1 MVLYRKI
8 DRVNRVVIPKGIVK
22 QMNFHERQKVYLQFT
37 YKGLELSDKRI
48 SDYVMYLDQN
58 NRITIP
64 QPYIEGT
71 GWKYGDNLSFEITRE
86 NTIMIY
92 KETRKVPGKTAI

>member
-1 MVLYRKI
+1 MLLYRKL

-22 QMNFHERQKVYLQFT
+22 QVNFHERQKVYLQFT
-37 YKGLELSDKRI
+37 YKGLELSNQRI
-48 SDYVMYLDQN
+48 SNYVMYLDKN

-71 GWKYGDNLSFEITRE
+71 GWKYGDKLSFEITRE

>member
-1 MVLYRKI
+1 MLIRKI
-8 DRVNRVVIPKGIVK
+8 DTVNRVVIPKILVK
-22 QMNFHERQKVYLQFT
+22 QMNFKERQKVYLQFT
-37 YKGLELSDKRI
+37 YKGLELSNQRI
-48 SDYVMYLDQN
+48 SNYVMYLDKN

-71 GWKYGDNLSFEITRE
+71 GWKYGDKLSFEITRE

-92 KETRKVPGKTAI
+92 NETRKVPGKTAI